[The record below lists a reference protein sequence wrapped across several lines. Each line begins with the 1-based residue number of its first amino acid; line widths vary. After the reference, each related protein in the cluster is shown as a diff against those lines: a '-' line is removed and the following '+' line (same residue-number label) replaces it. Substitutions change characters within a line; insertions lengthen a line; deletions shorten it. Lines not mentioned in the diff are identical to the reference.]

1 MQTPEEKGCP
11 GSHVGSA
18 CSACV
23 RRRIAYTTLS
33 WFLST
38 AQLSQSQMSA
48 SAEVRHGFLIIPYLQ
63 RPHRSSIFP
72 GSSPGNTILWCM
84 FIYLFII
91 GSFPCGFDLFSWLQ
105 THVVYGGVHFLPHC
119 RHMDS
124 CFLDWGTLRKHSSPA
139 RVFFV
144 KERKKKRLVDL
155 LEIREY
161 SILLV
166 SLFGFTSD
174 HPEQTEGKVGCG
186 HSSERKPGVPGTPLR
201 LSGFWNAEIFWNEKA
216 TSSYR

>member
-139 RVFFV
+139 RVFYGKR
-144 KERKKKRLVDL
+144 KEKKKTCGSSWNPWVQHPVSQFVWLHIWSSWTNRREDRLWTFQ
-155 LEIREY
+155 RE
-161 SILLV
+161 
-166 SLFGFTSD
+166 
-174 HPEQTEGKVGCG
+174 EAW
-186 HSSERKPGVPGTPLR
+186 SSWDST
-201 LSGFWNAEIFWNEKA
+201 
-216 TSSYR
+216 